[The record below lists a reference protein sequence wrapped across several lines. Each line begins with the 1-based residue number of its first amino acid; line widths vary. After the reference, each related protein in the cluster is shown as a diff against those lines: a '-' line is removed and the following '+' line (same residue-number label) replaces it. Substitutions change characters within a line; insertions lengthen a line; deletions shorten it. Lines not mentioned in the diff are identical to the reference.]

1 MKESS
6 RFGNLLSFLEISH
19 IDTIAIEVGHRTAF
33 QHVVILG
40 SSPFWVYNPTL
51 GTIHVEVWGSLNL
64 QFATSQRGG
73 SNTPSHTQP
82 CGDFRSST
90 RGSKVFGIRLGVWA
104 GEWLGSQH
112 QYLVDQYP
120 SFKTSRNSI
129 SPREKR
135 AETPMNNETQNCP
148 YLSNGYIRCLFSWA
162 CRSKIFLLQIL
173 ATFHGGDFIMF
184 IIFFGRWE
192 PQA

>member
-73 SNTPSHTQP
+73 SNTPSHQP

-90 RGSKVFGIRLGVWA
+90 RGSKVFGIRLGAWA

-135 AETPMNNETQNCP
+135 AETPMKEMNNGKVPLKT
-148 YLSNGYIRCLFSWA
+148 IH
-162 CRSKIFLLQIL
+162 IFRT
-173 ATFHGGDFIMF
+173 ATFVVCFHGPVEARFSF
-184 IIFFGRWE
+184 YKS
-192 PQA
+192 